1 MQPNRMPLPRQVED
15 RLKERIIS
23 GDCKAGEQLP
33 SEDELAREYGVSRA
47 TVREAVASLA
57 LQGYL
62 IKRRGVGT
70 FVGQPD
76 AISGG
81 LESLISI
88 TQWIRQSGKE
98 PGTTFVDI
106 DRRAATIHERE
117 LFAPWK
123 TDEVVEI
130 HRVRTASKIP
140 VLYCIDVIPAAFAPA
155 APSDWDESLLA
166 YLETRWGQVVI
177 FAQTEIDV
185 VVASK
190 IMAEELAVPR
200 ATPLLCLRQAH
211 YNQHSTVLLWSQDH
225 FLPGHFHFDVRRHRQ

>member
-1 MQPNRMPLPRQVED
+1 MQPNRLPLPRQVEA
-15 RLKERIIS
+15 RIKERIIS
-23 GDCKAGEQLP
+23 GECRAGEQLP
-33 SEDELAREYGVSRA
+33 SEEELAHEYGVSRA
-47 TVREAVASLA
+47 TVREAVSSLA

-88 TQWIRQSGKE
+88 TEWIRQSGRE
-98 PGTTFVDI
+98 PGTTFVEI
-106 DRRAATIHERE
+106 DRRPPTAHERE

-123 TDEVVEI
+123 TEEVAEI
-130 HRVRTASKIP
+130 HRVRTASQIP
-140 VLYCIDVIPAAFAPA
+140 VLYCIDVIPGEFAPTKG
-155 APSDWDESLLA
+155 SELDESLLTF
-166 YLETRWGQVVI
+166 LEKRWGQVII

-185 VVASK
+185 VTASK
-190 IMAEELAVPR
+190 PMADHLKVPR

-225 FLPGHFHFDVRRHRQ
+225 FLPGHFRFDVRRHRQ